1 MRRTLGRRTFG
12 RRSLCQRLASLGLAA
27 LIGLGQAPIALAQAA
42 TPAVAAKRP
51 NIVVILVDDAAL
63 MDFGAFGGE
72 ARTPNIDRLARSGAM
87 FTSYRTSPLCS
98 PSRSML
104 LTGVD
109 NHRAGVATIEEILPP
124 SQKGKHGYNLHFEP
138 GVLTIADRLKANGYR
153 TLMAGKWHLGHG
165 EGDLPNGHGF
175 DRSLALDASGA
186 DNWQPKP
193 YMPYYTEAPW
203 FEDGKPAKLPKNFYS
218 SDLLVDRL
226 KGYIDEKP
234 AGAQPF
240 FAYLAFQA
248 VHIPVQ
254 APKEVSDR
262 YQGRF
267 DAGWAAVRAARNER
281 AKALGLIPADAPT
294 VGMPDFA
301 RDWNKLT
308 PEEKAIY
315 ARAMEV
321 YSGMLE
327 SMDAS
332 IGRLMQHLQARG
344 ELDNTLFVVTSDNG
358 PEFSDPVHAPGMDI
372 WMALHGY
379 AWKLKGQGEK
389 GSLNFIGRDWAAAL
403 AAPSRLFKFYTT
415 EGGLRVPLILS
426 GPGVAPGQ
434 RIAAPAFVTDITP
447 TLVDFAG
454 ATAGPA
460 GVSLD
465 GRSLKPVLTGQAKTV
480 RGADE
485 PVGIEVSGNA
495 ALFRGHLKLTRVMPP
510 LGDGQWRLFDLET
523 DPAETK
529 DLAKDRPELFQAM
542 LKDYEAYEA
551 RVGVAKLPP
560 GYTTQQQLMSN
571 ALDRQKGSIAVLAG
585 GALVLVLGGVGFLI
599 WRRRKARA

>member
-12 RRSLCQRLASLGLAA
+12 RRSLGQRLASLGLAV
-27 LIGLGQAPIALAQAA
+27 LIGLGQAPVALAQAA
-42 TPAVAAKRP
+42 APAVVAKRP

-124 SQKGKHGYNLHFEP
+124 SQKGKHGYNLHIEP

-262 YQGRF
+262 YRGQF

-281 AKALGLIPADAPT
+281 AKALGLIPANAPT

-447 TLVDFAG
+447 TLVDFAQ

-465 GRSLKPVLTGQAKTV
+465 GRSLKPVLTGEAKTV

-495 ALFRGHLKLTRVMPP
+495 ALYRGHMKLARVMPP

-523 DPAETK
+523 DPAETR

-560 GYTTQQQLMSN
+560 GYTTQRQLMNN
-571 ALDRQKGSIAVLAG
+571 ALDRQKGSIAVMAG
-585 GALVLVLGGVGFLI
+585 GALVLVLGGIGFLI
-599 WRRRKARA
+599 WRRRKAKA